1 MMSEALSIPAATVIA
16 LPTAA
21 PAKVR
26 QPEYHARWRARRHGA
41 RAGSVA
47 SFPGQYLSP
56 ETRRAVAE
64 AQAKTAERDAIYAA
78 GNLYRN
84 GPFLL
89 LSALWA
95 AAPDSQ
101 RQHALDLL
109 TVANATADPHAV
121 AALTYAKALQGAVEA
136 RHEAAKVL
144 RDPQAE
150 IEA

>member
-1 MMSEALSIPAATVIA
+1 MSAQRLPGAKVIA

-26 QPEYHARWRARRHGA
+26 QPEYHARYRARRQCF
-41 RAGSVA
+41 RDGSVA
-47 SFPGQYLSP
+47 YFPGQYLSP

-64 AQAKTAERDAIYAA
+64 AQAETAELAAIYAD

-84 GPFLL
+84 GPLLL

-101 RQHALDLL
+101 RQHALDIL

-144 RDPQAE
+144 RDHQAE